1 MNTIEQQEM
10 HWADLMH
17 QLEHNTTFS
26 KRQFRSI
33 RYIVASLKASTDK
46 KISIIE
52 QIISWEK
59 ETRKYD

>member
-10 HWADLMH
+10 HWSDLMH

-33 RYIVASLKASTDK
+33 RYIVANLNASTDK